1 MRRLWK
7 TMAVLLVCGA
17 CLMGCT
23 STQEKKTAATGSDS
37 ATLKQMDLKELEKKI
52 KDKDGFMV
60 MITQSTCSYCNTM
73 KRTLIPYFREHG
85 DVPFFEIE
93 MDMLGDKV
101 SDTEASFTK
110 LQSLVPSFSGSTPE
124 YLDFKD
130 GTLQKQQ
137 SGEMSEIAWNNFMI
151 ECGLVKGKKQ
161 EEKTESYTLAESKQL
176 KDSSITDIAKLLK
189 EKKDF
194 YFYFAAE
201 DRYNSAFSKKLKT
214 YAEKHKVEIIQLNNS
229 KMEQP
234 TSEKENEEMNAAIET
249 INKAMTIEIAPSLFR
264 IKDGKEVDVLKDNV
278 SEDELIAWFKKQ

>member
-23 STQEKKTAATGSDS
+23 STQEKKTAATGSGS
-37 ATLKQMDLKELEKKI
+37 TTLKQMDLQELEKKI
-52 KDKDGFMV
+52 RDKDEFMV

-85 DVPFFEIE
+85 DVAFYEIE

-101 SDTEASFTK
+101 SDTEASFTS
-110 LQSLVPSFSGSTPE
+110 LQKLVPSFSGSTPE
-124 YLDFKD
+124 YLYFRD

-151 ECGLVKGKKQ
+151 ECGLVKGRKQ
-161 EEKTESYTLAESKQL
+161 EEKTESYALAESRQL
-176 KDSSITDIAKLLK
+176 RDSSITDIAELLK

-201 DRYNSAFSKKLKT
+201 DRYNAAFSRKLKT
-214 YAEKHKVEIIQLNNS
+214 YAEKHKVEIVVLNNS

-234 TSEKENEEMNAAIET
+234 TSEKENEEMNAAIDT
-249 INKAMTIEIAPSLFR
+249 INKAMTIELAPSLFHIR
-264 IKDGKEVDVLKDNV
+264 NGKEKDVLKDNV
-278 SEDELIAWFKKQ
+278 SEKELQEWFDKQ

>member
-1 MRRLWK
+1 MKRLWK

-23 STQEKKTAATGSDS
+23 NTQENKSAANGSGS

-52 KDKDGFMV
+52 KDKSEFMV

-85 DVPFFEIE
+85 DVPFYELE

-101 SDTEASFTK
+101 SDTEASFSK
-110 LQSLVPSFSGSTPE
+110 LQALVPSFSGSTPE
-124 YLDFKD
+124 YLYYKD

-151 ECGLVKGKKQ
+151 DCGLVKGKKQ
-161 EEKTESYTLAESKQL
+161 DEKTESYALAESKQL
-176 KDSSITDIAKLLK
+176 KDRSITEIAKLLK
-189 EKKDF
+189 EKKEF

-201 DRYNSAFSKKLKT
+201 DRYNAAFSKKLKT
-214 YAEKHKVEIIQLNNS
+214 YAEKNKVEIIQLNNS
-229 KMEQP
+229 KMGQP

-249 INKAMTIEIAPSLFR
+249 INKAMTIELAPSLFH
-264 IKDGKEVDVLKDNV
+264 IKGGKQIDVLKDNV
-278 SEDELIAWFKKQ
+278 SEEELAAWFKKQ